1 MPKFLSPKQDD
12 FEISNVLIQKENWAM
27 GDKKIVTGNVLQSI
41 RNEKKSTYKNMPN
54 LLTDRTPPKTVVV
67 LLKVLQFQ
75 RLMRN

>member
-1 MPKFLSPKQDD
+1 
-12 FEISNVLIQKENWAM
+12 M